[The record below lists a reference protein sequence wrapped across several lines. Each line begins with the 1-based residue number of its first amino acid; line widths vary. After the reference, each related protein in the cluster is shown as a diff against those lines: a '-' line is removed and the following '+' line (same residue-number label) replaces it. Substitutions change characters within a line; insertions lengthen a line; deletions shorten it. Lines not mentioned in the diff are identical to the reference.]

1 MEKMMNRELQKKP
14 DNWYHT
20 QFPRNSE
27 VSTAVPCRLGVK
39 VFTEKETKGIVQ
51 ACKRNNC
58 SVTGAI
64 AAAARG
70 ALHSKKAYGIFG
82 FLKIRG
88 FFSGF
93 SGFSPDFLADF

>member
-1 MEKMMNRELQKKP
+1 MLLHVLTAGIKLIYA
-14 DNWYHT
+14 DNNPHC
-20 QFPRNSE
+20 
-27 VSTAVPCRLGVK
+27 V
-39 VFTEKETKGIVQ
+39 
-51 ACKRNNC
+51 
-58 SVTGAI
+58 AI
-64 AAAARG
+64 GLSLYKSDRG